1 MAAGLEYTGADT
13 VFTGYETLEE
23 NEATVL
29 AVYKDGQAVELA
41 EAGDDCIVVFDRTPF
56 YAEQGGQ
63 VGDRGHCRNDASLAG
78 RARHDPRQGQ
88 GHGPLLPRRGR
99 PHRRGRQV
107 PPDGRRRPPPRHAAQ
122 PLSDHLLQQALR
134 KVLGEHVEQ
143 KGSLVSPT
151 ELRFDFSH
159 SQAMTTEQIARV
171 EDLVNEQ
178 ILANTAT
185 KAEVL
190 PLEEARKTGAT
201 MLFGEKYGDIVRV
214 ETIGNSVELC
224 GGTHVVR
231 TGDIGSFKILGE
243 AALPPASAAS
253 RPSRA

>member
-1 MAAGLEYTGADT
+1 MLISSDFFFFFQAEDGIRDRSPSRGLGD
-13 VFTGYETLEE
+13 
-23 NEATVL
+23 
-29 AVYKDGQAVELA
+29 VYKRQEEGRIA
-41 EAGDDCIVVFDRTPF
+41 
-56 YAEQGGQ
+56 
-63 VGDRGHCRNDASLAG
+63 VGDKFRLTVDAD
-78 RARHDPRQGQ
+78 R
-88 GHGPLLPRRGR
+88 
-99 PHRRGRQV
+99 
-107 PPDGRRRPPPRHAAQ
+107 RHATQRNHSAT
-122 PLSDHLLQQALR
+122 HLLQQALR

-201 MLFGEKYGDIVRV
+201 MLFLSLIH
-214 ETIGNSVELC
+214 I
-224 GGTHVVR
+224 
-231 TGDIGSFKILGE
+231 
-243 AALPPASAAS
+243 
-253 RPSRA
+253 